1 MVKGENF
8 LFLTKK
14 KIHSGIKA
22 IYVGTDHQHHPKRTV
37 CFMSVHSRSILIHLG
52 YWYRFPFMNSKT
64 PNFTSIW
71 YGSVSSWKDKNDI
84 WVQTRSNQS
93 YFYPSLSKMRL
104 MTSEIPWTDLKLKEK
119 EEKQSFW
126 SRYKFFEG
134 IHKWRHSNF
143 KLMRTNF
150 LICKQAYLLNI
161 STTDSFHIG
170 YLSPQW
176 LFAVMRILIKMT
188 PCAVAHTAHT

>member
-1 MVKGENF
+1 
-8 LFLTKK
+8 
-14 KIHSGIKA
+14 
-22 IYVGTDHQHHPKRTV
+22 
-37 CFMSVHSRSILIHLG
+37 MSVHSRSILIHLG

-84 WVQTRSNQS
+84 WVKTRSNQS

-134 IHKWRHSNF
+134 IHKWRQSNF

-150 LICKQAYLLNI
+150 LISNKPICWIFQPMIPSIFYPLLTQGRSKARWCLVRDSKLANSPIHKKLVFRFLFMGKSEWIPI
-161 STTDSFHIG
+161 SF
-170 YLSPQW
+170 LP
-176 LFAVMRILIKMT
+176 LREF
-188 PCAVAHTAHT
+188 